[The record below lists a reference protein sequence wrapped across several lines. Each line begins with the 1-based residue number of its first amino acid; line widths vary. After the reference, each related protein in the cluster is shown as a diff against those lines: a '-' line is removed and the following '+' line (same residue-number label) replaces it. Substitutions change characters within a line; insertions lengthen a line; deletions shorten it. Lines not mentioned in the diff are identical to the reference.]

1 MCVRIGNDIC
11 DAYFDFHVV
20 LLVINLKK
28 GQKILPLIIYKKKLI
43 ENFQVKTKMILKE
56 KKYQYKRKF

>member
-1 MCVRIGNDIC
+1 MRI
-11 DAYFDFHVV
+11 FDFHVV

-43 ENFQVKTKMILKE
+43 ANFQVKTKMILKE
-56 KKYQYKRKF
+56 NKYQYKRKF